1 MFNQFFITGI
11 LVSMPSSL
19 SHQNDYLIYLKV
31 KKPYDE
37 YDPAHNY
44 VMLPVLLWPG
54 LARRISDEAVVGSI
68 LEVKGRLLNKA
79 EDVNTIILKAES
91 CQVLDY
97 DLQQLMKKKK

>member
-1 MFNQFFITGI
+1 
-11 LVSMPSSL
+11 
-19 SHQNDYLIYLKV
+19 
-31 KKPYDE
+31 
-37 YDPAHNY
+37 
-44 VMLPVLLWPG
+44 MLHVYMEP
-54 LARRISDEAVVGSI
+54 I